1 MPALLDERSFNLDD
15 DRARNLLKALVT
27 VYGTQPA
34 ARQVILGAGLAESDI
49 NWGRSM
55 ADVWPEALEVAAP
68 AGRLRPLVQWAADDP
83 NTQAYPVF
91 GYLLTEETT
100 PAEADPCTA
109 YLVANR
115 QRAFFDRLAFRS
127 VLHHMLEGT
136 GGRVLAVQGERRS
149 GRTHSWYLI
158 AHVLDSHRVNRRRIQ
173 MGDFCSPVEVADI
186 GDTLR
191 ELFGWNLTLDRNTSE
206 DSQSRSL
213 VNQIKH
219 LLNEEHR
226 SGQELTG
233 HWLVIDD
240 SQSVRFTEPA
250 LRALIRLVTAVVE
263 EEMGDRL
270 RIVLLAYDGWLPSDL
285 QPYVAHE
292 RFAPLTGKDLH
303 DYVRAVA
310 KEAGQPVDSEQADQ
324 LVQELS
330 TLSGCGPVAPDA
342 PLPMSDHRL
351 QREAAAW
358 GRNQYLRGGARCEQ
372 GPAQ

>member
-1 MPALLDERSFNLDD
+1 MPALIDERSFNLDD
-15 DRARNLLKALVT
+15 ERARNLLKALVA
-27 VYGTQPA
+27 VYGTQAA
-34 ARQVILGAGLAESDI
+34 ARQIIVGAGLREGEI

-55 ADVWPEALEVAAP
+55 ADVWPEALELAAP
-68 AGRLRPLVQWAADDP
+68 AGRLRALVQVAAEDP
-83 NTQAYPVF
+83 NTRAHPVF
-91 GYLLTEETT
+91 HYLLTEETAA
-100 PAEADPCTA
+100 AEVDPCTA

-115 QRAFFDRLAFRS
+115 QRAFFNRLKFRTT
-127 VLHHMLEGT
+127 LHHMVEGA
-136 GGRVLAVQGERRS
+136 GGRVLAVEGERQT

-158 AHVLDSHRVNRRRIQ
+158 AHVLNSHRVNSRRVR
-173 MGDFCSPVEVADI
+173 MRDFYSPVGVADI

-191 ELFGWNLTLDRNTSE
+191 ELFGWNITLDPNTSE

-226 SGQELTG
+226 TSQVLTG

-263 EEMGDRL
+263 EEMADRL

-285 QPYVAHE
+285 QSYVAHE
-292 RFAPLTGKDLH
+292 QFAPLTGKDLH

-310 KEAGQPVDSEQADQ
+310 KEAGSPVDSEQADQ
-324 LVQELS
+324 LVNELS
-330 TLSGCGPVAPDA
+330 SLSGCGPVTADA
-342 PLPMSDHRL
+342 PLPMSDRL
-351 QREAAAW
+351 QLAAASW
-358 GRNQYLRGGARCEQ
+358 GRDQYDRGGARCDQ
-372 GPAQ
+372 RRAR